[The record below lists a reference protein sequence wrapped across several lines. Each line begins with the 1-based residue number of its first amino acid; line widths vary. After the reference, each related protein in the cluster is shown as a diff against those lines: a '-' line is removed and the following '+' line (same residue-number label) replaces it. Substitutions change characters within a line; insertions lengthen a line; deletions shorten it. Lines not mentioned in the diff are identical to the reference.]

1 MQTFMTRMTYTRT
14 AEDLD
19 DARLGKQRIEALQ
32 TLNQIAFG
40 EGGYKHHP
48 VNLMWQYNPLSLAA
62 YAMVMCKEWTFKRG
76 FLDTR
81 LSKIQRVAQA
91 LIDEGYKPGD
101 PAWLGDKD
109 VLRSHRSNLVRKNPD
124 RYGEMFPGTPD
135 DLPYLWPSVQED
147 GSYLLLLSK
156 ADKRRIED
164 KTRSL
169 PESIAE
175 RVDNLD

>member
-1 MQTFMTRMTYTRT
+1 MQTFMTRTSFTGT

-19 DARLGKQRIEALQ
+19 NARLGKQRIEALQ
-32 TLNQIAFG
+32 TLRQIAFG
-40 EGGYKHHP
+40 EGGFENHP
-48 VNLMWQYNPLSLAA
+48 ANLMWQYNPMSLAA
-62 YAMVMCKEWTFKRG
+62 YGLVICNEWTFKRG

-81 LSKIQRVAQA
+81 GAELRRTVQSLVEA
-91 LIDEGYKPGD
+91 GHSPGD
-101 PAWLGDKD
+101 PAWIKDKD
-109 VLRSHRSNLVRKNPD
+109 VIRSHRSNLVRKNAE
-124 RYGEMFPGTPD
+124 RYGKLFPGTPD

-156 ADKRRIED
+156 ADKRRIKD

-175 RVDNLD
+175 RVDNLE